1 MTRIERARVALGN
14 VRLSEAA
21 LGIFAIVLGV
31 AVAITASGYRDGST
45 YDSLGPSLFPLM
57 IAAGMILSGLPILL
71 GAFGQDAA
79 PVPGEEI
86 DWLPVVLIVLALV
99 VAIALLVVLG

>member
-1 MTRIERARVALGN
+1 
-14 VRLSEAA
+14 
-21 LGIFAIVLGV
+21 
-31 AVAITASGYRDGST
+31 
-45 YDSLGPSLFPLM
+45 M
-57 IAAGMILSGLPILL
+57 IAAGMILSGSPILL

-99 VAIALLVVLG
+99 VAIALLVVLGWIPVITVVFALGARAFGSRRTAVDLVLGLFSAF